1 MPRANRSAGTM
12 GCPLKVMMK
21 KLAVPHSRQ
30 KPVKTASDARVR
42 CPARNTMA
50 QPRPKMSRLST
61 T

>member
-1 MPRANRSAGTM
+1 M
-12 GCPLKVMMK
+12 KVMMK
-21 KLAVPHSRQ
+21 KLAVPHIRHS
-30 KPVKTASDARVR
+30 PTNAASDARVR